1 MNSARKG
8 VPSHDP
14 EAEARRKWYADMRAL
29 AAVSSSESGE
39 AKSGVA
45 STSKE
50 ATTTQWAGGFAMELA
65 KKSEAEAAAKAAAA
79 AAAAA
84 AIVQDSKQSKKTV
97 YERPKD
103 FRPERWLC
111 SLNKPENPPIS
122 RLLCFHGI
130 GQTPMFFQSW
140 AKRFESSNIH
150 LCAICLPGRLQRLHE
165 KCASL
170 VEAAAAVSD
179 AVNMFMR
186 GEGVGEGTSWRCP
199 DAPLYLFG
207 HDCGAIIAFE
217 VTKNLSDD
225 MGISV
230 AHLIAS
236 STKPPM
242 MLTASN
248 LDRFETKH
256 SFSSHGD
263 LVRRLQLLL
272 PFPSVFSSGK
282 NQREVLK
289 LLMPTARADYT
300 LYEKYK
306 MPRGDKQTSATSP
319 SLVCP
324 ITAVGAAQDRSCSI
338 DDLAAWQAETSEA
351 VFLAHQLNSGGHSFM
366 NVPEKEEILLQY
378 LVDLCSA
385 GGHASFQK
393 EKDIWDE

>member
-1 MNSARKG
+1 
-8 VPSHDP
+8 
-14 EAEARRKWYADMRAL
+14 MREL
-29 AAVSSSESGE
+29 AAVSSDSLDALPG
-39 AKSGVA
+39 AA
-45 STSKE
+45 STIKE
-50 ATTTQWAGGFAMELA
+50 STTAQWSGGFAMELA
-65 KKSEAEAAAKAAAA
+65 KKSEAEAAAKASAA

-84 AIVQDSKQSKKTV
+84 AIAQDSKQAEKAAYV
-97 YERPKD
+97 RPKD

-111 SLNKPENPPIS
+111 SLNKPENPPNA

-130 GQTPMFFQSW
+130 GQNPMFFQSW
-140 AKRFESSNIH
+140 AKRFESCNVH
-150 LCAICLPGRLQRLHE
+150 LCAVCLPGRLQRLHE
-165 KCASL
+165 KCSSL
-170 VEAAAAVSD
+170 VEAAAAVSE
-179 AVNMFMR
+179 AVRMFMR
-186 GEGVGEGTSWRCP
+186 GEGVGEGEGTSWRSP

-225 MGISV
+225 MGIFV
-230 AHLIAS
+230 AHLVVS

-248 LDRFETKH
+248 SDRFETKH

-263 LVRRLQLLL
+263 LVQRMQLLV
-272 PFPSVFSSGK
+272 PFPSVFASGK

-289 LLMPTARADYT
+289 LLMPTARSDYT

-324 ITAVGAAQDRSCSI
+324 ITAVGAAQDRSCSL

-351 VFLAHQLNSGGHSFM
+351 VFLAHQLNSGGHFFM

-378 LVDLCSA
+378 LVDLLSLR
-385 GGHASFQK
+385 HSVFQK
-393 EKDIWDE
+393 EKDMWDV